1 MPVPRRL
8 RPERQYL
15 AGGGSSPQAEQP
27 AEETAGEDGG
37 RTPEEDGAD
46 TEAPQYTDNFSID
59 TEAVTAFAEQIQAA
73 VAEKNLEALADLASY
88 PLYIGFSDGGE
99 SVESRE
105 DLIALEADRIFS
117 EELVS
122 EIAGADPGGWPPARQ
137 DLPCPPAAGPMWCS
151 VLSMADWPLW
161 E

>member
-1 MPVPRRL
+1 MQKKL
-8 RPERQYL
+8 IFLALTGLLCLSL
-15 AGGGSSPQAEQP
+15 AGCGQSGSTSPEGGSSPQAEQP

-73 VAEKNLEALADLASY
+73 VAEKDLEALADHWKRTGSSQKSWSLRS
-88 PLYIGFSDGGE
+88 PG
-99 SVESRE
+99 RT
-105 DLIALEADRIFS
+105 
-117 EELVS
+117 
-122 EIAGADPGGWPPARQ
+122 PGGWPPARQ